1 MKTTGQIILLLAILF
16 LQACGGE
23 APPVIPDR
31 EAFDKA
37 VESYLDRQ
45 SMQLAIRKYRE
56 FEMAEDGATATAV
69 IWMGHADEA
78 YGNVQVQFRFNFEKT
93 GDRWQVVSHQ
103 KVRN

>member
-1 MKTTGQIILLLAILF
+1 MKLLRNAVCLLLTVVL
-16 LQACGGE
+16 LTGCGD
-23 APPVIPDR
+23 PPPEVPNR

-45 SMQLAIRKYRE
+45 SMDLAIREYRQ
-56 FEMAEDGATATAV
+56 FELAEDGTTATAV
-69 IWMGHADEA
+69 ISMGHADEA
-78 YGNVQVQFRFNFEKT
+78 YGNVQVRFRFNFEKT